1 MLNKNHRQNEISNP
15 DIEDD
20 DGYDFFHHV
29 TMVLASGHVI
39 KAEMSNEQEAED
51 TVESIAHA
59 INSNSLNAIES
70 PKRVVKVGQY
80 YVDHAEIAAF
90 HHGYTMNCLTTS
102 DY

>member
-1 MLNKNHRQNEISNP
+1 MLNKNHQNEISNP

-20 DGYDFFHHV
+20 ESYDVFHHV
-29 TMVLASGHVI
+29 TVVLASGHVI
-39 KAEMSNEQEAED
+39 KAEMSSMQEAKD

-59 INSNSLNAIES
+59 INSNSLNVIES

-90 HHGYTMNCLTTS
+90 HHGYTMNWLTTS